1 MNIISEIKAL
11 WMFRTKGQEIYK
23 EAKMETTI
31 GKPGWK
37 TSTFWVKIFT
47 VDLPVLYM
55 GVKGFLPTATAAK
68 IEVVA
73 MGMYAIYRAVS
84 ETTTKYQSV
93 QLANGPSVATGTE
106 TATATATVKA

>member
-1 MNIISEIKAL
+1 MIEDDI
-11 WMFRTKGQEIYK
+11 K
-23 EAKMETTI
+23 EAKMDTT

-55 GVKGFLPTATAAK
+55 GFKQFLPAKTAAI

-73 MGMYAIYRAVS
+73 LGIYSVYRAVDG
-84 ETTTKYQSV
+84 TV
-93 QLANGPSVATGTE
+93 QQVQAVKLANGPVNSTGGE
-106 TATATATVKA
+106 TAIATASVGPA